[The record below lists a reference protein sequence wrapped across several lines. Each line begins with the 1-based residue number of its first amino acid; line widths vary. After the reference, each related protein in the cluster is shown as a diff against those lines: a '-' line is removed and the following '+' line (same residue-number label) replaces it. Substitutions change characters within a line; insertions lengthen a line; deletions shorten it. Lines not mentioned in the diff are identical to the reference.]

1 MKRSEFLEFLARF
14 ASRPIP
20 ATFNRHIYL
29 WLGDVDELISECPTG
44 FVQRLDLYALCK
56 DITKNPLSDKAA
68 GRELSEAI
76 ENWLLNNFPAGSQ
89 QQALLVEG
97 LVLLYRYH
105 IPLSLFIQ
113 LANERNMVILVLSTL
128 DVNFRPAKPLPSYIL
143 FSPYSILKY
152 AASEIPDEAIV
163 RED

>member
-1 MKRSEFLEFLARF
+1 MKHSEFLEFLARF
-14 ASRPIP
+14 AIRPIP

-29 WLGDVDELISECPTG
+29 WLGEVDELISECPTG
-44 FVQRLDLYALCK
+44 FMQRLDLCALCK
-56 DITKNPLSDKAA
+56 DMTHTPLGDKAA

-76 ENWLLNNFPAGSQ
+76 ENWLHTNFPTGSQ

-105 IPLSLFIQ
+105 IPISVFIQ

-128 DVNFRPAKPLPSYIL
+128 DVNFRPAKPLPSYVQ

-152 AASEIPDEAIV
+152 VTLEIPEEAIV
-163 RED
+163 KED